1 MSQDKALTEKKLSA
15 LWNDSSIKE
24 IDTRGKR
31 IVMFSDMHLGDG
43 GKADDFRHNHKA
55 FGRALDYYLKENY
68 MVILL
73 GDIEEFWQF
82 DHAKIVEEYDATV
95 YKKFRGFKDG
105 FFYRVHG
112 NHDSEW
118 GTPRDP
124 ARAIAGESEVASEAL
139 KLRDKDGIA
148 RILLVHGHQGDEE
161 SDKHSWSSR
170 FFVRL
175 YKIVEPV
182 IKIDRLASATKC
194 QIIKDYEKI
203 LYTWAKNSKAI
214 LICGHSHRAIFGSI
228 SFIERLEK
236 DVIRLEKDIR
246 DIGDNKE
253 LLEKKRK
260 ELKEVR
266 AKIKDEKK
274 KKRKITRVET
284 EGETLPCY
292 FNTGCALYP
301 SGVTA
306 IEIDNDEMR
315 LVQWSRENDKKET
328 PDLFV
333 KGSLSEFIQKVFK
346 R

>member
-31 IVMFSDMHLGDG
+31 IVMFSDIHLGDG
-43 GKADDFRHNHKA
+43 GRADDFRNNRMA
-55 FGRALDYYLKENY
+55 LGRALDFYLKENY
-68 MVILL
+68 IVILL

-82 DHAKIVEEYDATV
+82 NSERVFNKYDSTI
-95 YKKFRGFKDG
+95 YKKFRAFKDG
-105 FFYRVHG
+105 FFYRVYG

-148 RILLVHGHQGDEE
+148 RILLVHGHQGDRE
-161 SDKHSWSSR
+161 SDKHSWASR
-170 FFVRL
+170 FVVRL
-175 YKIVEPV
+175 YAFVEPF
-182 IKIDRLASATKC
+182 IKFDRLASATKC

-203 LYTWAKNSKAI
+203 LYTWAKNSKVI
-214 LICGHSHRAIFGSI
+214 LICGHSHRAIFESI

-236 DVIRLEKDIR
+236 KVAQLEKEIQDTSQ
-246 DIGDNKE
+246 DKE

-260 ELKEVR
+260 ELKEFR
-266 AKIKDEKK
+266 KQIKDEKK
-274 KKRKITRVET
+274 KNRKITRVEA
-284 EGETLPCY
+284 EGEILPCY
-292 FNTGCALYP
+292 FNTGSALYP

-333 KGSLSEFIQKVFK
+333 KGSLSEFIQRVV
-346 R
+346 